1 MWAQFKAC
9 PALLCIHRLQIS
21 LLYSKNST
29 FSWKCSIWR
38 WNSYS
43 NKSILQKGKIKKER
57 DERESRKRERNKENK
72 DQWAKNDQ
80 VGLYFQIRTADL
92 WKSSLVWGFNSLL
105 GIPFFSETSPQ
116 NQSALLMYWSLSSL
130 EKSNWENMISA
141 VDNQESRDY
150 EWPLLALTFLDVD
163 PRL

>member
-1 MWAQFKAC
+1 MWAQFKAR

-21 LLYSKNST
+21 LLYSKNPT

-43 NKSILQKGKIKKER
+43 NKSILQKWKRKKN
-57 DERESRKRERNKENK
+57 ERESRKTERDKENR
-72 DQWAKNDQ
+72 DQSAKNDQ
-80 VGLYFQIRTADL
+80 VGLYFQIWTADL
-92 WKSSLVWGFNSLL
+92 WQSSLLWAFNFLL
-105 GIPFFSETSPQ
+105 GISFFSETSPQ

-141 VDNQESRDY
+141 LDNQESRDLK
-150 EWPLLALTFLDVD
+150 WPFLALTFLDVD